1 MSAAGL
7 NLTPMKILHSSDWHI
22 GRTFHGNPTLGHLTE
37 VLCALVQVVR
47 DEQVD
52 VVVVA
57 GDVFDSATPA
67 ADSYDV
73 LTAALRGIREAGAQI
88 VLTSGNHDSATRL
101 GFNSG
106 FTGLAGVH
114 IVTRHEQLDQ
124 PISIDDEHGPV
135 HFYGIPYL
143 EPSIVRS
150 AYPGVELRSHEQML
164 GFAMNRVR
172 ADLEQRGGRS
182 VVLSHAFI
190 ADVPASDGLERDIT
204 AGGLDVVP
212 LSTFDGPDY
221 VALGHIHGR
230 AELSARARYSG
241 APLHYSFSEA
251 AKPRGAWLVRLDADG
266 LEQVDW
272 VELPVP
278 RRLVVLTGELEQL
291 LSDPG
296 HVAHE
301 RDWVS
306 AVITDIVRP
315 MDAMRRLQKRFPH
328 AAHLEYRPSVVA
340 AATEASYGER
350 IATKSDHEIVDGFLE
365 LVRNGVGASAAER
378 RLIDRA
384 IDTRRAEIA
393 DGSTGGLTA
402 SGPAG
407 LAGEV
412 GA

>member
-1 MSAAGL
+1 
-7 NLTPMKILHSSDWHI
+7 MKILHSSDWHI
-22 GRTFHGNPTLGHLTE
+22 GRTFHGNPTLSHLTE
-37 VLCALVQVVR
+37 VLSALVQVVR
-47 DEQVD
+47 DEQID

-57 GDVFDSATPA
+57 GDIFDSATPA

-73 LTAALRGIREAGAQI
+73 LTAALRGIREAGAQ
-88 VLTSGNHDSATRL
+88 VVVTSGNHDSATRL

-114 IVTRHEQLDQ
+114 IVTRHDQLDH
-124 PISIDDEHGPV
+124 PISIADEFGPV

-150 AYPGVELRSHEQML
+150 AYPGVELRSHEQVL
-164 GFAMNRVR
+164 DFAMGRVR
-172 ADLEQRGGRS
+172 ADLAQRGGRS

-190 ADVPASDGLERDIT
+190 ADVPASEGLERDIT

-221 VALGHIHGR
+221 IALGHIHGR
-230 AELSARARYSG
+230 AELSVRARYSG

-251 AKPRGAWLVRLDADG
+251 GKPRGAWLVRLDADG
-266 LEQVDW
+266 LEHVDW
-272 VELPVP
+272 IELPVP
-278 RRLVVLTGELEQL
+278 RRLVVLTGELEHL
-291 LSDPG
+291 LTAPG
-296 HVAHE
+296 YHAHE

-306 AVITDIVRP
+306 AVLTDVVRP
-315 MDAMRRLQKRFPH
+315 MDAMRRLQQRFPH

-340 AATEASYGER
+340 EASAASYGER

-378 RLIDRA
+378 RLIDSA
-384 IDTRRAEIA
+384 ISAGQAEL
-393 DGSTGGLTA
+393 SEQSELTEL
-402 SGPAG
+402 SEAG
-407 LAGEV
+407 A
-412 GA
+412 